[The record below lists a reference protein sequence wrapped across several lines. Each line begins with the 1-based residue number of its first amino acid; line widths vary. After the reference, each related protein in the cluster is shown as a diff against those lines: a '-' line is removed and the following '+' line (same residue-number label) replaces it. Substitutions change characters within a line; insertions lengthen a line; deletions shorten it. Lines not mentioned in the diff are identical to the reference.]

1 MSFISFEFAFFFV
14 AVILL
19 RSCFRDFK
27 SEKWFLIG
35 TSCLF
40 VASWSIT
47 TILLLLLVSLVA
59 YLVGLGFTL
68 VEDERRRSFLLVIS
82 IGANLGVLFVFK
94 YTSFL
99 LDNVWWILNSFGIH
113 MNRWQYEII
122 LPVGISF
129 FTFIA
134 MTYVIDIYWGNIR
147 PHRSLQDVFLFIGYF
162 PQILS
167 GPINRAVEMMP
178 QLKQRVRATAL
189 EFESGLA
196 QFGMGAIKKNVIS
209 DQIAPHVSMIFAAPG
224 GYDGLTLLQGL
235 LGYTV
240 QIYCDFSGYSDMAIG
255 CARMMGYRF
264 RENFQMP
271 YSAVN
276 ITEFWR
282 RWHISLSGWFRDY
295 LYIPLG
301 GNRKGLVRTYANL
314 ILTMLLCGFWHGAS
328 WNFVFWGGLHG
339 GALAMH
345 RAWKSWAFHASL
357 RDLHGFRLLSN
368 FFSRVSTLSVVLI
381 GWLFFRADSWSN
393 ATEYLERLVTWNG
406 GGIRML
412 SPYIIAAVTGM
423 VLVHLL
429 IKKDRNWMQEIT
441 QLSVP
446 VRILSYTSMLL
457 LIVCLGATDSAP
469 FIYFQF

>member
-1 MSFISFEFAFFFV
+1 
-14 AVILL
+14 
-19 RSCFRDFK
+19 
-27 SEKWFLIG
+27 
-35 TSCLF
+35 
-40 VASWSIT
+40 
-47 TILLLLLVSLVA
+47 
-59 YLVGLGFTL
+59 
-68 VEDERRRSFLLVIS
+68 LLVIG
-82 IGANLGVLFVFK
+82 IAANLGVLFFFK
-94 YTSFL
+94 YTGFL
-99 LDNVWWILNSFGIH
+99 LDNVWWILTSMG
-113 MNRWQYEII
+113 MRLNRWQYEIS

-134 MTYVIDIYWGNIR
+134 MTYVIGIYRRNMR
-147 PHRSLQDVFLFIGYF
+147 PHRSPQDVFLFIEFF

-196 QFGMGAIKKNVIS
+196 QFGMGVIKKIVIS
-209 DQIAPHVSMIFAAPG
+209 DQIAPHVNLIFAAPG
-224 GYDGLTLLQGL
+224 GYDRLTLLQGL

-255 CARMMGYRF
+255 CARMMGFRF
-264 RENFQMP
+264 MENFQMP

-282 RWHISLSGWFRDY
+282 RWHISLSTWFRDY

-301 GNRKGLVRTYANL
+301 GNRKGFARTYVNL
-314 ILTMLLCGFWHGAS
+314 ILTMLLCGLWHGAS

-339 GALAMH
+339 VALASH
-345 RAWKSWAFHASL
+345 RVWKSWALPASL
-357 RDLHGFRLLSN
+357 RDLPGFRILSN
-368 FFSRVSTLSVVLI
+368 FFSRVSTLGVVVL

-393 ATEYLERLVTWNG
+393 ATEYLARLVTWNG

-412 SPYIIAAVTGM
+412 SPYIVAAVAGM

-429 IKKDRNWMQEIT
+429 IKKDRNWVQEIP